1 MNKTTTKA
9 GTTTS
14 TKKTILSSFKEFE
27 KKMNLPDIDIS
38 DEEIMK
44 EVKAVR
50 YAKRKQ

>member
-1 MNKTTTKA
+1 MN
-9 GTTTS
+9 TS
-14 TKKTILSSFKEFE
+14 SKKRVGISSNCKKIAFSSFKAFE

-50 YAKRKQ
+50 H